1 MNDIADGK
9 YVGRVVDAVIT
20 TSKAGNPMVVLEWDV
35 DGRLRRKS
43 YHTMEKKGVR
53 DERSIR
59 VLRALFTEW
68 DGVTADWFVE
78 NYDKVLKTAAKL
90 DIIHQ
95 EYNGMMFPSIKC
107 VNPLPKG
114 FAGASA
120 VPPPPKRPVAEEPTK
135 VGGTL
140 PEVIEPTLESVWN
153 AYVTVH
159 ADEDYPTLETGWFA
173 LLDKMVVPQKDQ
185 DKYDAFDWQTVIAA
199 LREQAAPVEKEVL

>member
-9 YVGRVVDAVIT
+9 YVGRVVDAVVT

-59 VLRALFTEW
+59 ILRTVFTEW
-68 DGVTADWFVE
+68 DGASSAWFVE

-95 EYNGMMFPSIKC
+95 EYNGLTFPSIKY
-107 VNPLPKG
+107 VNPLPT
-114 FAGASA
+114 
-120 VPPPPKRPVAEEPTK
+120 PKRPVAAEPKK
-135 VGGTL
+135 VRGTL
-140 PEVIEPTLESVWN
+140 PEEVEPTLESVWN
-153 AYVTVH
+153 AFVTLH
-159 ADEDYPTLETGWFA
+159 IDEDYPAMEAGWFA
-173 LLDKMVVPQKDQ
+173 LLDKTIIPQKDQ
-185 DKYDAFDWQTVIAA
+185 DKYDEFDWRTVIAA
-199 LREQAAPVEKEVL
+199 LREQAASTGKEVL